1 MVFGSKPP
9 GGSNWSVRRPAPKAD
24 PDRGNLMYSAHREAV
39 RPSIM
44 GVAIAIAV
52 TYAVLFGALGPL
64 GTGARLS
71 TCIRKYHDV

>member
-1 MVFGSKPP
+1 
-9 GGSNWSVRRPAPKAD
+9 
-24 PDRGNLMYSAHREAV
+24 MYSAHREAV

-64 GTGARLS
+64 GTGVRLS
-71 TCIRKYHDV
+71 TCIRKYHDL